1 MATKDEI
8 LPTTLESKI
17 TQEGISALSQL
28 NNSPLKDDYFVVGGV
43 AVQSYLPT
51 EYRRPTSD
59 IDVCL
64 VRPIHGREE
73 FKSLVAPCITYLKDR
88 GYEVSYEKASGNFKI
103 KALDPKNHQLV
114 LLEFS
119 RRNEKKYEECEK
131 RLRRELEQGRYKLIG
146 NVGIIVSSPE
156 DIAVPKLIRGIGTLI
171 RWPSIKEEIARIY
184 RDGSRVENLRNY
196 CNFDLGMIL

>member
-103 KALDPKNHQLV
+103 KAL
-114 LLEFS
+114 LLALH
-119 RRNEKKYEECEK
+119 RRLNPQEI
-131 RLRRELEQGRYKLIG
+131 RRM
-146 NVGIIVSSPE
+146 
-156 DIAVPKLIRGIGTLI
+156 
-171 RWPSIKEEIARIY
+171 EI
-184 RDGSRVENLRNY
+184 
-196 CNFDLGMIL
+196 